1 MAQAIAHKAAVIRE
15 LKRIGKLKREFR
27 KSTEQSDDTSV
38 AKQQHATEASTAV
51 LSQSECHLKVMLGDH
66 QYRENNLRDNVA
78 AAIDM
83 LRLSPSKVRREE
95 MIAHCVCLIE
105 SERAGGKER
114 FYFYHGCDEVV
125 GFLYQLYTTLYQL
138 LQRDERAAAFR
149 GSNKHFARLQTLA
162 EFMAHYSKGGTQ
174 TLDNNEA
181 DFNEFALSA
190 NVFLFGNHATPTS
203 NSVCYWHNNDV
214 RRTVNLPALLTD
226 FLRHFNV
233 SEQDK
238 EALIQLYE
246 QYVKGSG
253 GVLYQM
259 SMPRDQVAQHA
270 YPAGFMGVQNP
281 YHGEMDVVTAVQTA
295 SHDLLQ
301 SSQAAKEA
309 REYLCSLQARV
320 FVPPHVPLAVQTV
333 HLQADNKSIDPRLQP
348 RMQVVVE
355 SIVQAMLSHSTG
367 RGAALHPGLPLQS
380 VAKSLY
386 DEAGLDLAKEDHL
399 ASKQSL
405 VEAIVKNEAE
415 RVIAILEQAPHLKA
429 VKLPRSFQ
437 YIGITQQQLLT
448 PLEMILRHS
457 TLPGS
462 VLERCFGKQ
471 WAQELVIDIDTPEL
485 LVAVLTRLTADDRLA
500 FVEKCAGVIKH
511 AYELAR
517 MLEQLDSAHR
527 LAFAEK
533 CAGVIKHAYELAR
546 MLEQLDSAHRLAF
559 ADKYAG
565 VIKNGYTLARMLEQ
579 LDSVHRLAFV
589 KMKLAVVDSDGQLDK
604 VLALL
609 QPTEHTAVR
618 EAYEQHHRR
627 SSPS

>member
-1 MAQAIAHKAAVIRE
+1 
-15 LKRIGKLKREFR
+15 
-27 KSTEQSDDTSV
+27 
-38 AKQQHATEASTAV
+38 
-51 LSQSECHLKVMLGDH
+51 
-66 QYRENNLRDNVA
+66 
-78 AAIDM
+78 
-83 LRLSPSKVRREE
+83 
-95 MIAHCVCLIE
+95 
-105 SERAGGKER
+105 
-114 FYFYHGCDEVV
+114 
-125 GFLYQLYTTLYQL
+125 
-138 LQRDERAAAFR
+138 
-149 GSNKHFARLQTLA
+149 
-162 EFMAHYSKGGTQ
+162 
-174 TLDNNEA
+174 
-181 DFNEFALSA
+181 
-190 NVFLFGNHATPTS
+190 
-203 NSVCYWHNNDV
+203 
-214 RRTVNLPALLTD
+214 
-226 FLRHFNV
+226 
-233 SEQDK
+233 
-238 EALIQLYE
+238 
-246 QYVKGSG
+246 
-253 GVLYQM
+253 
-259 SMPRDQVAQHA
+259 
-270 YPAGFMGVQNP
+270 
-281 YHGEMDVVTAVQTA
+281 
-295 SHDLLQ
+295 
-301 SSQAAKEA
+301 
-309 REYLCSLQARV
+309 
-320 FVPPHVPLAVQTV
+320 
-333 HLQADNKSIDPRLQP
+333 
-348 RMQVVVE
+348 
-355 SIVQAMLSHSTG
+355 MLSHSTG

-527 LAFAEK
+527 LAFA
-533 CAGVIKHAYELAR
+533 
-546 MLEQLDSAHRLAF
+546 
-559 ADKYAG
+559 DKYAG
-565 VIKNGYTLARMLEQ
+565 VIKNGYELARMLEQ

-618 EAYEQHHRR
+618 
-627 SSPS
+627 